1 MNNGKRHRVV
11 AFGRFKMDLTDRL
24 LLRDGEPVS
33 IAPKLFD
40 TLSVLVE
47 NAGHLVQKDELM
59 DRLWK
64 GTFVEESSLSQNI
77 FQLRKILTNG
87 TPGWTYIE
95 TIPKRGYRFAANV
108 VEAID
113 PDFDRLPETLPR
125 LDIRSIAV
133 MPFTILGDPESDF
146 PYLGLGMAD
155 AVIVRL
161 GSLRGVRVM
170 PTRTMLKYAG
180 RSEDLRT
187 IAREH
192 GIGAVIE
199 GAIQRNAGQVRVTV
213 QLYEAETGRCLWS
226 GKFDEKW
233 TDVLAMQDAV
243 SEHIADALAPEFSV
257 EASPKKDTES
267 MLARQSYL
275 TGFFFSNK
283 RTRESLSKAIGYFH
297 DAISF
302 DSRYARAHAGL
313 ADAHFWR
320 AYSEKSPELREES
333 FELSRKHALA
343 AIELD
348 SSVAEAHAAL
358 ATVQVKHDRDTAA
371 ADRSFKRA
379 VNADPTCAMAFSRY
393 TYFLA
398 AVGRLDE
405 ALETSTRAQELDPL
419 SPDANASLGLVLYF
433 LRRYDAATRYCR
445 LALDLEPTFSEA
457 ALLLG
462 RCYEQK
468 GMFDEAEVQYAEA
481 SRLEPNLIEA
491 DELRAYLHAVTGR
504 KTLAKEE
511 LVKLSRCDR
520 AKPFNIAAIY
530 CALGD
535 NKQAS
540 AWLHRPF
547 INWTERLRM
556 VRYDPRLDPC
566 RRVIEFH

>member
-1 MNNGKRHRVV
+1 
-11 AFGRFKMDLTDRL
+11 
-24 LLRDGEPVS
+24 
-33 IAPKLFD
+33 
-40 TLSVLVE
+40 
-47 NAGHLVQKDELM
+47 
-59 DRLWK
+59 
-64 GTFVEESSLSQNI
+64 
-77 FQLRKILTNG
+77 
-87 TPGWTYIE
+87 
-95 TIPKRGYRFAANV
+95 
-108 VEAID
+108 
-113 PDFDRLPETLPR
+113 
-125 LDIRSIAV
+125 
-133 MPFTILGDPESDF
+133 
-146 PYLGLGMAD
+146 
-155 AVIVRL
+155 
-161 GSLRGVRVM
+161 
-170 PTRTMLKYAG
+170 
-180 RSEDLRT
+180 
-187 IAREH
+187 
-192 GIGAVIE
+192 
-199 GAIQRNAGQVRVTV
+199 
-213 QLYEAETGRCLWS
+213 
-226 GKFDEKW
+226 
-233 TDVLAMQDAV
+233 
-243 SEHIADALAPEFSV
+243 
-257 EASPKKDTES
+257 
-267 MLARQSYL
+267 
-275 TGFFFSNK
+275 
-283 RTRESLSKAIGYFH
+283 
-297 DAISF
+297 
-302 DSRYARAHAGL
+302 
-313 ADAHFWR
+313 
-320 AYSEKSPELREES
+320 
-333 FELSRKHALA
+333 
-343 AIELD
+343 
-348 SSVAEAHAAL
+348 
-358 ATVQVKHDRDTAA
+358 VQVKHDRDTAA

-398 AVGRLDE
+398 AVGRIDE